1 MALPSTKVYVSRDGP
16 PWTEVTSHTRR
27 VDGLSTQAGRSRTLG
42 EWEAGTATV
51 TFLNH
56 TRALDPLNDNATFQ
70 LRAGDHVLIQT
81 DTVTV
86 FWGWVDTVDVEYMA
100 GSNDG
105 PFSTITIQASDALAR
120 LNRSKVSSIA
130 SNNSELSSDLVDD
143 VLTQVAVLSSW
154 TVSTPGLRYIS
165 NARYGSD
172 ISVLTLLQEITRTEG
187 GNSRLFPIAQGAVW
201 RPRNWVPG
209 TVVDFGAASI
219 PFHSIRV
226 DLSDDDWSNWVTVT
240 PEAHTDIFVS
250 TSSVAVGTGS
260 KTFTVA
266 ANLGVSAN
274 ATVSIVSAGDPG
286 DTMTGTVTSYSGT
299 DLVCNI
305 TSSTGTGTNSDWT
318 ITTTEAATPQV
329 AFDQQSITDHDTL
342 YRAASYSTAHST
354 RPLALAE
361 AQILAASLSYP
372 SRRIASFTVA
382 MHGLSTANQDTVL
395 GLEIGDAVKVTVD
408 TGAGDPQTL
417 RQWRFVDGISHS
429 IPGDGSHFVTLT
441 LGMVPTMDITSVAL
455 KQNNATVAA
464 TTNRA
469 VYTII
474 QDGWA
479 TVHIMLTATAA
490 GANNTEVKMTP
501 TGLPAPATNAGAC
514 TGTSYYIDADVG
526 WNVGGVDWD
535 GTNIRFPLDNTAFL
549 YVGQA
554 PAFAIASG
562 DILRCSFTY
571 QVA

>member
-305 TSSTGTGTNSDWT
+305 TSSTGAGTDADWN
-318 ITTTEAATPQV
+318 ITTVEPGTAQTAS
-329 AFDQQSITDHDTL
+329 DQQSIDAFDSMVRGVTFTTL
-342 YRAASYSTAHST
+342 HNT
-354 RPLALAE
+354 RPEALAE
-361 AQILAASLSYP
+361 AYILASERAWP
-372 SRRIASFTVA
+372 DRRIASFTVELA
-382 MHGLSTANQDTVL
+382 ALSSADRATVL
-395 GLEIGDAVKVTVD
+395 ALVIGDAATVSFD
-408 TGAGDPQTL
+408 TGAGDPQTIK
-417 RQWRFVDGISHS
+417 QTRFIDGISHVE
-429 IPGDGSHFVTLT
+429 PGDGSHRVTFT
-441 LGMVPTMDITSVAL
+441 LGEVPTLNFTAVV
-455 KQNNATVAA
+455 KQNNATVASTA
-464 TTNRA
+464 TVAR
-469 VYTII
+469 YISR
-474 QDGWA
+474 DGWVSA
-479 TVHIMLTATAA
+479 HGLFSITAA
-490 GANNTEVKMTP
+490 GTNNTEVLVTP
-501 TGLPAPATNAGAC
+501 TSLPAPLTANDHVCGSFWCYDATG
-514 TGTSYYIDADVG
+514 GTTIMSGVCV
-526 WNVGGVDWD
+526 WN
-535 GTNIRFPLDNTAFL
+535 GTNIRFFVHTGVL
-549 YVGQA
+549 GQT
-554 PAFAIASG
+554 PAFALASG
-562 DILRCSFTY
+562 DALFFEMSY
-571 QVA
+571 PHA